1 MVDSFT
7 QMAITSKDNLKMVLL
22 MEKEHMFKETQLTKD
37 SLRTMFSMERVLNQM
52 NSINLKGS
60 LSKEIKRKA
69 NSALKNKNTSMWV
82 SSNTINTMVMEFWL
96 DKMKNTKE
104 LFKKVLK
111 VGMENWSRFR
121 NTPMKDSSST
131 MKSMVKGS
139 SSILLVS

>member
-1 MVDSFT
+1 
-7 QMAITSKDNLKMVLL
+7 MAITSKDNLKMVLL

-82 SSNTINTMVMEFWL
+82 SSNTINTMVMEF
-96 DKMKNTKE
+96 
-104 LFKKVLK
+104 
-111 VGMENWSRFR
+111 
-121 NTPMKDSSST
+121 
-131 MKSMVKGS
+131 
-139 SSILLVS
+139 